1 MKNYLFIGYG
11 FSKKKPYLIFEDI
24 STHIRQ
30 ALPIKFNTVTIEKI
44 GQRQCIGTYDLMTFA
59 TFPCENHMALDIKH
73 KGYYCD
79 KCKTINGFNPAF
91 YNAAKISPQQVM
103 YNNTAH
109 IVYMAY
115 FSEKCIKVGIA
126 SKKRCLT
133 RLLEQGARAA
143 IILDEFTNAN
153 LARNL
158 EKRLCSN
165 EEIFET
171 VSSEKKLRLL
181 VDEKYSYERAEKTL
195 NKYVNRYYGDSTIT
209 KVFNLS
215 PYYMNATFES
225 ISMSCMSNV
234 EELSI
239 SGKLVGLIGEYIIVE
254 QEGNFFPVSVKK
266 FISHSIT
273 YYPEEVRCRYEAEPQ
288 QLTLWDL

>member
-11 FSKKKPYLIFEDI
+11 FSKKNPYLIFEDF

-59 TFPCENHMALDIKH
+59 TLPCKNHMSLNIKH

-91 YNAAKISPQQVM
+91 YNAAKISPQQAM

-126 SKKRCLT
+126 SKKRYMT

-143 IILDEFTNAN
+143 IVLDEFSNAN

-165 EEIFET
+165 EEISET
-171 VSSEKKLRLL
+171 VFSEKKLFLL
-181 VDEKYSYERAEKTL
+181 LSEKYSYKRAEEIL
-195 NKYVNRYYGDSTIT
+195 NKYVNRYYRGLAIT
-209 KVFNLS
+209 KVLNLS
-215 PYYMNATFES
+215 PYYMDPTFES
-225 ISMSCMSNV
+225 ISMSRIINA
-234 EELSI
+234 EEVSI
-239 SGKLVGLIGEYIIVE
+239 SGKLIGLIGEYIIVE
-254 QEGNFFPVSVKK
+254 QDGIFFPVSVKK
-266 FISHSIT
+266 FISHSIA
-273 YYPEEVRCRYEAEPQ
+273 YYPGEIRCRYEAEPQ
-288 QLTLWDL
+288 QLSLWDI